1 MFTQNLVA
9 AVNVEKKDEKEV
21 CQSGYATPRVFSVGT
36 TVELIQGF
44 DAYGWFDARSGY
56 HHN

>member
-1 MFTQNLVA
+1 MFTQNRVM
-9 AVNVEKKDEKEV
+9 AVNVEKTEQKEAPKT
-21 CQSGYATPRVFSVGT
+21 GYAAPRMFAVRT

-44 DAYGWFDARSGY
+44 ASYGWFDARSGY

>member
-1 MFTQNLVA
+1 MFAQNLVD
-9 AVNVEKKDEKEV
+9 AVKIEKKDEKEAPKA
-21 CQSGYATPRVFSVGT
+21 GYAAPRIFTVGT

-44 DAYGWFDARSGY
+44 ASYGWFDARSGY

>member
-44 DAYGWFDARSGY
+44 DAYGWFVRWRTLAR
-56 HHN
+56 